1 MGRGTAAQRGSRL
14 FGFDGSQFFGWCWEP
29 HIRRLF
35 SLCGFSSP
43 SLLHL
48 LHVAS
53 NYFWRTHA
61 AAAAAAEKKNRFFGS
76 GGEEEEGLEKSVK
89 NGREVHLLRVRRT
102 NVVLFSPPLHIYG
115 RWCLHARVRP
125 KSSGRLRRRR
135 DYHHRVLPNNKPT
148 DSSFEV
154 GGRGGDN
161 NPLRSLSIPDARRFK
176 MGGGDEDDEATL
188 SLRN

>member
-1 MGRGTAAQRGSRL
+1 M
-14 FGFDGSQFFGWCWEP
+14 
-29 HIRRLF
+29 
-35 SLCGFSSP
+35 CGFSSP

-61 AAAAAAEKKNRFFGS
+61 ASAAAAAAASEKNRFFGS

-154 GGRGGDN
+154 GGRGGIIILFGVSLSQTQGALKWEEETKTMKPRCHYATD
-161 NPLRSLSIPDARRFK
+161 PTILSRRGGRPSSLPRSLILTPNKRNNSIL
-176 MGGGDEDDEATL
+176 M
-188 SLRN
+188 